1 MSYFDFDAMTFKD
14 DDMRKVVVLARQ
26 LSVLPA
32 TVLIRGDSGT
42 GKSCLARFI
51 HEKSRRPSLKTLDCR
66 NANEVGDFDLKVS
79 AQTTLL
85 LEDVEYSSVSLQASL
100 VQLFDRPENQ
110 RPRVIAIS
118 RRDLKQLVKTE
129 NFRQDLF
136 YRLSVIQLQVP
147 SLTERVNDF
156 ADICQFIV
164 DVNSIMHGK
173 GGLKLSND
181 AMKKLQAWPWPGNL
195 RELESVIERAV
206 ILSAAGI
213 IGDELVQFEQ
223 FSGEIAFDFIPG
235 MSLSEVEKRLILQ
248 TLELTAQNR
257 TRAAQL
263 LGISIR
269 TLRNKLNEYRL
280 EGSL

>member
-51 HEKSRRPSLKTLDCR
+51 HEKSRRPSLKIIDCR
-66 NANEVGDFDLKVS
+66 NANEVGEFDQKTS

-85 LEDVEYSSVSLQASL
+85 LEDVEMSSVALQASL

-118 RRDLKQLVKTE
+118 RRDLKQMVKTE

-147 SLTERVNDF
+147 SLSERVNDF
-156 ADICQFIV
+156 TDICQFIV

-173 GGLKLSND
+173 GGLKLSTD

>member
-51 HEKSRRPSLKTLDCR
+51 HEKSRRPSLKTIDCR
-66 NANEVGDFDLKVS
+66 NATEVGEFDQKTS

-85 LEDVEYSSVSLQASL
+85 LEDVEMSSITLQASL

-110 RPRVIAIS
+110 RPRVIAIT
-118 RRDLKQLVKTE
+118 RRDLKQMVKTE

-147 SLTERVNDF
+147 SLSERVNDF

-173 GGLKLSND
+173 GGLKLSTD

-213 IGDELVQFEQ
+213 IGDDLVQFEQ